1 LAASARRVK
10 KDDNWSLEAMSEPL
24 AVVMNQQTHR
34 FEVTLGSETA
44 FAEYSLLHDAIVLPH
59 TVVPDAFAGRGVAS
73 ALAKAA
79 LGYAREHGLK
89 VKPICTFMAGY
100 ITKHP
105 EYHDLVHADFREKLG
120 LN

>member
-1 LAASARRVK
+1 MSAPP
-10 KDDNWSLEAMSEPL
+10 D
-24 AVVMNQQTHR
+24 VVMNEETHR
-34 FEVTLGSETA
+34 FEATLGDETA

-59 TVVPDAFAGRGVAS
+59 TVVPDAFAGKGVGG

-79 LGYAREHGLK
+79 LGYARTHGLK
-89 VKPICTFMAGY
+89 VKPSCSFMAGY

-105 EYHDLVHADFREKLG
+105 EYHDLVHPDFREKLG